1 MWAASGREVLYYVP
15 DGDWMIQ
22 AADGSSEATVWL
34 EKPGGAAKGS
44 FSRDGRYVAYSGP
57 GTDGGEGGIFYRT
70 VRPDGSYSEP
80 IPWLRTPAAEQLAQI
95 SPDGKYAAY
104 QSDESGQWE
113 IYVRPFP
120 EGSGK
125 WLVSSNGG
133 SNPYWP
139 ADGNEIFY
147 AEDRAIMAVRVSTGN
162 EPTFGEP
169 QRLFEL
175 PAPIGNYAAFP
186 DGQRFIMFRGTDLST
201 GNTIRIVENWDAP
214 FRGGGQLP

>member
-1 MWAASGREVLYYVP
+1 MHLPEKSPRPLRE
-15 DGDWMIQ
+15 G
-22 AADGSSEATVWL
+22 
-34 EKPGGAAKGS
+34 
-44 FSRDGRYVAYSGP
+44 
-57 GTDGGEGGIFYRT
+57 
-70 VRPDGSYSEP
+70 SEP

-147 AEDRAIMAVRVSTGN
+147 AKDRAIMAVRVSTGN

-175 PAPIGNYAAFP
+175 PTPIGNYAAFP
-186 DGQRFIMFRGTDLST
+186 DGKRFIMFRGTDLST